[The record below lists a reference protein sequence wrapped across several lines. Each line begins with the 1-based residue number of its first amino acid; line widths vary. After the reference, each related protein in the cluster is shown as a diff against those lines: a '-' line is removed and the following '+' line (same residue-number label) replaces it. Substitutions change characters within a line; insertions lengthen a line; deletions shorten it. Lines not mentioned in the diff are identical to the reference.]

1 MSIHGSP
8 LGKRVD
14 VPQEFDPSVLFAI
27 PRRDARIERGIS
39 EDLPFEGFDLWN
51 CYEVS
56 WLDDHGIPQV
66 AMARIQYPCST
77 ENIVESKSLKLFLG
91 SLNNARVKS
100 LSEVESL
107 ITAPLRDIVGGAC
120 NVELIPPGAW
130 STQLS
135 SPGGICIDDLH
146 PASTDNIVFGSENV
160 VETLYS
166 NLLCTLCPV
175 TKQPD
180 WATVVMSYEGPQI
193 EREIFLSY
201 IVSFRNVPCFHES
214 AAEMIFMEI
223 LENGN
228 PENLRVACFYT
239 RRGGIDINP
248 IRHSFGFG
256 SKGDYTRL
264 VRQ

>member
-1 MSIHGSP
+1 MSIYRSP
-8 LGKRVD
+8 LGKNVD
-14 VPQEFDPSVLFAI
+14 APQEFDPSVLFAI
-27 PRRDARIERGIS
+27 PRRDARIERGIT
-39 EDLPFEGFDLWN
+39 EDLPFDGYDLWN

-56 WLDDHGIPQV
+56 WLDDHGIPRV
-66 AMARIQYPCST
+66 AMARIQYSCST

-91 SLNNARVKS
+91 SLNSTRVKS
-100 LSEVESL
+100 LSDVENL
-107 ITAPLRDIVGGAC
+107 ITASLSEIVGGTC

-135 SPGGICIDDLH
+135 SPDGICVDEVH

-180 WATVVMSYEGPQI
+180 WATVVMSYDGPQI
-193 EREIFLSY
+193 ERETFLSY
-201 IVSFRNVPCFHES
+201 IVSFRNRACFHES
-214 AAEMIFMEI
+214 AAEMFFMEI

-228 PENLRVACFYT
+228 PEKLRVACFYT

-248 IRHSFGFG
+248 IRHTFGFE
-256 SKGDYTRL
+256 SKSYYTRL